1 MALNVTALLAG
12 AKVVA
17 QHPLTKGGL
26 VMSLVSGGL
35 YAASLAG
42 VAIPGWAVT
51 VGPILG
57 YVAYRLAPKAVEDD
71 IDAVAT
77 RITDIANDI
86 PQVYTGGPPP
96 EDAAMKGNHLGNPP
110 GEE

>member
-1 MALNVTALLAG
+1 MVLNVTALLAG

-57 YVAYRLAPKAVEDD
+57 YIAYRLAPKGVEDD
-71 IDAVAT
+71 IDAVAIK
-77 RITDIANDI
+77 ITDIANDV
-86 PQVYTGGPPP
+86 PQTYAEYPV
-96 EDAAMKGNHLGNPP
+96 DAAMKGASYQPEPP
-110 GEE
+110 KE